1 MTTSW
6 TSLLN
11 ALADSTDLTRA
22 ETSDAMTEVLNGDA
36 DPIVLSAL
44 LMGLKIKG
52 ESDEEILGF
61 ADAMMEAREPVT
73 VPESAIDIVGTGG
86 SRHSRSKALNVSTMA
101 AFVAA
106 AAGAT
111 VAKHG
116 NVSASSS
123 SGSFNLLQA
132 LGVDTSGGAAEAE
145 ASLAEHRLAF
155 LWARTFHPAMRH
167 AGPVRSALGVP
178 TVFNVLGPLVHPGQV
193 RRLVLGTPSEKRAEQ
208 LARVLV
214 SRNIARAWV
223 VCGFDGLDELSTA
236 GPSRVWDVSANGVK
250 EITIH
255 PEAVG
260 IPLVSYE
267 NLPGGDGEANAQ
279 IFRRMMDDPAS
290 EQAATDIVV
299 LNAAA
304 GLVVADVATDL
315 ISAVESARTALDSGA
330 VAELFTRITA

>member
-11 ALADSTDLTRA
+11 ALADRTDLSRA
-22 ETSDAMTEVLNGDA
+22 ETSAAMTEVLHGDA
-36 DPIVLSAL
+36 DPVVLSAL

-61 ADAMMEAREPVT
+61 ADAMLEAREPVV
-73 VPESAIDIVGTGG
+73 VPDSAIDIVGTGG

-145 ASLAEHRLAF
+145 ASLEAHGLAF

-167 AGPVRSALGVP
+167 AGPVRSALGIP

-193 RRLVLGTPSEKRAEQ
+193 RRIVLGTPSEQRAEQ
-208 LARVLV
+208 LARVLAI
-214 SRNIARAWV
+214 RNVARAWV
-223 VCGFDGLDELSTA
+223 VCGFDGLDEISTA
-236 GPSRVWDVSANGVK
+236 GPSKVWDVSANGIK
-250 EITIH
+250 EVTIH

-260 IPLVSYE
+260 ISLTSYD
-267 NLPGGDGEANAQ
+267 NLPGGDGEVNAQ
-279 IFRRMMDDPAS
+279 IFRRMMDDPSS
-290 EQAATDIVV
+290 EAAAADIVV

-304 GLVVADVATDL
+304 GLVVADVASDL
-315 ISAVESARTALDSGA
+315 ISAVEAARTALDSGT
-330 VAELFTRITA
+330 VTDLFDKIAS